1 MAMPGVIVI
10 VVGLSA
16 LLAASLMCVQMP

>member
-1 MAMPGVIVI
+1 MPGVIVI